1 MFLFVHE
8 PQPWHVSVLF
18 FQEKEAAG
26 GARPPVSRK
35 TIISR
40 SLDNALQEVMELICR
55 DFILNWYQKIS
66 SDQTTLVNSI
76 Q

>member
-1 MFLFVHE
+1 MFSFVHE
-8 PQPWHVSVLF
+8 PRPRLVHFIV
-18 FQEKEAAG
+18 QEKEAAG

-40 SLDNALQEVMELICR
+40 GLDNALQEVMELVCR
-55 DFILNWYQKIS
+55 DFILNWYQRIS
-66 SDQTTLVNSI
+66 SDQTTLMNSI